1 MNGNDTDYV
10 TLTGAADAANIPAST
25 LRRWIESGRLPAT
38 TGDRGRLVRL
48 ADVWRLVEAPERT
61 PEGTAERAAMG
72 TTERAPDHIRSLPD
86 IAEETAPLVP
96 VSPPARVRRQRAIA
110 AATAAY
116 MAKLDEL
123 YRAQITAQNG
133 ELATKD
139 ELIVEL
145 RRRAEFAEREAMAL
159 GQRLAEAHETHEAHE
174 AHEAHET
181 PTTRASAQP
190 PATPLAALVLLLRLL
205 HLYRQR

>member
-1 MNGNDTDYV
+1 
-10 TLTGAADAANIPAST
+10 
-25 LRRWIESGRLPAT
+25 
-38 TGDRGRLVRL
+38 
-48 ADVWRLVEAPERT
+48 
-61 PEGTAERAAMG
+61 MG

-86 IAEETAPLVP
+86 IAEETASLVP

-159 GQRLAEAHETHEAHE
+159 GQRLVEAHETHET
-174 AHEAHET
+174 HET

>member
-1 MNGNDTDYV
+1 
-10 TLTGAADAANIPAST
+10 
-25 LRRWIESGRLPAT
+25 
-38 TGDRGRLVRL
+38 
-48 ADVWRLVEAPERT
+48 
-61 PEGTAERAAMG
+61 MG

-86 IAEETAPLVP
+86 IAEETASLVP

-159 GQRLAEAHETHEAHE
+159 GQRLAEAHETHE
-174 AHEAHET
+174 T

>member
-1 MNGNDTDYV
+1 VNGNDTDYV

-48 ADVWRLVEAPERT
+48 ADVWRLVEVSER
-61 PEGTAERAAMG
+61 TAERTSIGTIIG
-72 TTERAPDHIRSLPD
+72 TTERAPDHILSLPD
-86 IAEETAPLVP
+86 IAEGTTLPVP
-96 VSPPARVRRQRAIA
+96 VSPPARVRRQRAVA

-123 YRAQITAQNG
+123 YRAQIAAQNG

-159 GQRLAEAHETHEAHE
+159 GQRLAEAQEAYETQEAH
-174 AHEAHET
+174 
-181 PTTRASAQP
+181 TTRASAQP
-190 PATPLAALVLLLRLL
+190 PVTTLTALALLLRLL
-205 HLYRQR
+205 HWYRRR